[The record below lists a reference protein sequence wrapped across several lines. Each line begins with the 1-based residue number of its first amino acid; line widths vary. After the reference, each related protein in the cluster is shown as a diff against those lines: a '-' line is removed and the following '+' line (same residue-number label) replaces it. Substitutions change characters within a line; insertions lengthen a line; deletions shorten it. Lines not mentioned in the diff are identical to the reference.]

1 MKYYVTTTEQ
11 VYNDGNLGE
20 YMTKS
25 DAYDTE
31 KAARNVYYK
40 KLGDINADLSPNG
53 HAYGLVEVRD
63 SKGVIETGTLGEYV
77 EA

>member
-11 VYNDGNLGE
+11 VYNNGTLGE

-25 DAYDTE
+25 DAYNTE
-31 KAARNVYYK
+31 KAARNVYYE
-40 KLGDINADLSPNG
+40 KLGNINADLSPEG
-53 HAYGLVEVRD
+53 HAYALVEVRD
-63 SKGVIETGTLGEYV
+63 SKGVIETSTLGEYV

>member
-11 VYNDGNLGE
+11 VKSGETWSE

-53 HAYGLVEVRD
+53 HAYALIEVRD
-63 SKGVIETGTLGEYV
+63 SKGVIETSKLGEYV